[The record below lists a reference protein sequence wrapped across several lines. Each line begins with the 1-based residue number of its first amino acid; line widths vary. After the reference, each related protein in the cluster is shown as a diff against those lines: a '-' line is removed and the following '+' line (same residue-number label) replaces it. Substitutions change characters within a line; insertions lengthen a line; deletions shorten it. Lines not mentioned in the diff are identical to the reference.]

1 MIINIAL
8 PKILKTLRV
17 MYVEDEENI
26 RKNITATLEV
36 LVKEVYSLPNIETA
50 LECFNSFNPDII
62 ISDITLENENGLDLV
77 KKIRQ
82 KDKTIPVLILSAH
95 TDVNYLLEATK
106 LKLVEYLIKP
116 LNFEKLEKA
125 LFNAVEEI
133 YYTGRLVVS
142 FKNGT
147 KFNIQKLVL
156 FKDNNEINLTPSE
169 TALLDLLVK
178 NIGRNISQ
186 EEIKNNLWD
195 DSYYTTESAFKSLL
209 NKLRNKIGK
218 DSVINTSGVGYQ
230 LDII

>member
-1 MIINIAL
+1 MNKNLAL
-8 PKILKTLRV
+8 PKILKTLKV

-26 RKNITATLEV
+26 RKNITSTLEV
-36 LVKEVYSLPNIETA
+36 LVKKVYSLPDIDTA
-50 LECFNSFNPDII
+50 LKCFNSFNPDII
-62 ISDITLENENGLDLV
+62 ISDITLENENGLDLI

-95 TDVNYLLEATK
+95 TDINYLLEATK
-106 LKLVEYLIKP
+106 LKLVEYLTKP
-116 LNFEKLEKA
+116 LNYTKLEKA
-125 LFNAVEEI
+125 LLNAVEEI
-133 YYTGRLVVS
+133 IDFGKLFIS

-147 KFNIQKLVL
+147 KYNIKKSNL
-156 FKDNNEINLTPSE
+156 FKDNTKINLTPSE
-169 TALLDLLVK
+169 IALLDLLVK

-186 EEIKNNLWD
+186 DEIKNNLWK

-218 DSVINTSGVGYQ
+218 DSIVNTSGVGYQ